1 HHHPKLVALSCVH
14 CGAWRTGAAQL
25 LRSRGLIAPASHPRA
40 PPAGPTLLWR
50 TPPPSLCVRHWC
62 STPASHTAHLICTA
76 LPRTPAGGTDPERS
90 PLCAHPTLPLRAP
103 LVSSL
108 LALSSPALATNG
120 ATPVTQTLGTLEVG
134 DRWRPHAT
142 RKLAVAFARTPCAP
156 HTHFLQIISR
166 SLPFHAWL

>member
-1 HHHPKLVALSCVH
+1 MTSSSQVGRTKLCALWGVANWC
-14 CGAWRTGAAQL
+14 RAASAQQ
-25 LRSRGLIAPASHPRA
+25 GLDRPCFPSAR
-40 PPAGPTLLWR
+40 PTRWTHTALAYA
-50 TPPPSLCVRHWC
+50 PPPSLCVRHWC
-62 STPASHTAHLICTA
+62 STPVSHTPHLICTA
-76 LPRTPAGGTDPERS
+76 LPCTPAGGTDPERS

-142 RKLAVAFARTPCAP
+142 RKLAVAFARHAHLT
-156 HTHFLQIISR
+156 HTSCKSSHDHCLFTR
-166 SLPFHAWL
+166 G